1 MKVAGTHTVH
11 ASRDRVFDALHDPAI
26 LARTLPGCQELEV
39 TGEGA
44 YTATIHAGVA
54 SVKGTYRGSVTL
66 SDTVRPASYRMHAEG
81 AGTPGTIAAD
91 AEIRLEEDGDGTVV
105 HYDADAIVGGMI
117 GGVGQRMLLGV
128 AKKTAGEFF
137 DNVERELTGR
147 SVGAGEPW
155 AGVPSTA
162 AEGAPGRGEA
172 APAPGTVF
180 VGRPTPAPSRPD
192 AVPLLLAA
200 LAGAAI
206 ALVGVL
212 VGRRTAR

>member
-1 MKVAGTHTVH
+1 MKVTGSHTLHVP
-11 ASRDRVFDALHDPAI
+11 RDRVFDALQDPAV

-54 SVKGTYRGSVTL
+54 SVKGTYRGAVRL
-66 SDTVRPASYRMHAEG
+66 SDTVRPVSYRMHAEG

-155 AGVPSTA
+155 AGVPSA
-162 AEGAPGRGEA
+162 GAEAPAPGAP
-172 APAPGTVF
+172 PSPGTVF
-180 VGRPTPAPSRPD
+180 VGGPAEPSAGAQD
-192 AVPLLLAA
+192 ATRLLLAA

-206 ALVGVL
+206 ALLGVL
-212 VGRRTAR
+212 VGRRTSG